1 MSGYIFVAL
10 QSKLCQGAYI
20 CSISTNDGQP
30 TMVREYTSVAVDLD
44 DS

>member
-1 MSGYIFVAL
+1 MLGYIFVAL
-10 QSKLCQGAYI
+10 QLILCQGVYI
-20 CSISTNDGQP
+20 CCISTNGGQQ